1 MMKISLAGL
10 KIAIDNRYP
19 FIEELAKDYITSEEE
34 VDFTVSV
41 SDEDLKEE
49 DRMSEVRYPLGY
61 LESIALYRKIAE
73 KIPEYGAFV
82 FHGAVMAL
90 DGAAYAV
97 TARSGVGKTTHV
109 RLWLEA
115 FGERVHILNGDK
127 PIIRVIDGIPY
138 ACGTPW
144 RGKENYGIP
153 EMLPLRSVAFLERSA
168 ENSAEKISVGS
179 ALMRFVS
186 QIYIPKTKET
196 ASLAL
201 IAANRVISSV
211 SLYELHVNMDISAAH
226 EAMKVMS
233 SED

>member
-90 DGAAYAV
+90 DGFAYAV

-153 EMLPLRSVAFLERSA
+153 EMLPLRSVAFLERA
-168 ENSAEKISVGS
+168 EDNSAEKISVGS

-226 EAMKVMS
+226 KAMKAMA
-233 SED
+233 SEA